1 MKAVRIE
8 TSPFQVLA
16 LVEFESILKKNQH
29 GCAKISGYIS
39 AEEKNRIMAMISEET
54 WAHIWFYDETEGKNI
69 LFCGYIEDLRIHA
82 EADTFLLTALLKT
95 GTGKMDMG
103 EHIGVYQNGTTS
115 CQKILETIVQGYADG
130 KLLMGTEAGNI
141 GNMVVQYKETDW
153 EFAKRLAAQ
162 KNTVLM
168 ANEKSAGVKYTFGII
183 EEAGHELLSYES
195 YSIVNLIGEYQIK
208 KNCGMTESDAVA
220 YKVKTREIFYLGDAV
235 CFLGKNYVVGEV
247 ERKWEGNEIYNYYLL
262 ETKGE
267 LRQMTY
273 GNKKIIGASLKGN
286 VTSVKKDTVKVVLME
301 DETGGWAG
309 QKWFAYSTIYSSP
322 DGTGWYC
329 MPEQG
334 DSVRLYF
341 PNENEAE
348 AYVNSSVNE
357 QSSNSSARSNPD
369 EKSIKNKQ
377 GKEVL
382 FKPDRLV
389 FTNNKGMSI
398 EIVDDEG
405 ILIESDKSI
414 TIKAKENI
422 GIISMEQGVEMS
434 APEKIAFQQGNTM
447 LELADDINVQG
458 GRVNMQ

>member
-16 LVEFESILKKNQH
+16 LVEFESVLKKNQH
-29 GCAKISGYIS
+29 GCAKVSGYIS
-39 AEEKNRIMAMISEET
+39 AET
-54 WAHIWFYDETEGKNI
+54 WAHIWFYDETGEKNI

-115 CQKILETIVQGYADG
+115 CQKILETIGQGYADG

-329 MPEQG
+329 MPEKG

>member
-1 MKAVRIE
+1 M
-8 TSPFQVLA
+8 
-16 LVEFESILKKNQH
+16 
-29 GCAKISGYIS
+29 
-39 AEEKNRIMAMISEET
+39 
-54 WAHIWFYDETEGKNI
+54 
-69 LFCGYIEDLRIHA
+69 
-82 EADTFLLTALLKT
+82 LTALLKT

-273 GNKKIIGASLKGN
+273 GLSL
-286 VTSVKKDTVKVVLME
+286 
-301 DETGGWAG
+301 
-309 QKWFAYSTIYSSP
+309 IH
-322 DGTGWYC
+322 
-329 MPEQG
+329 
-334 DSVRLYF
+334 
-341 PNENEAE
+341 
-348 AYVNSSVNE
+348 
-357 QSSNSSARSNPD
+357 
-369 EKSIKNKQ
+369 
-377 GKEVL
+377 
-382 FKPDRLV
+382 
-389 FTNNKGMSI
+389 
-398 EIVDDEG
+398 
-405 ILIESDKSI
+405 
-414 TIKAKENI
+414 
-422 GIISMEQGVEMS
+422 ISE
-434 APEKIAFQQGNTM
+434 PT
-447 LELADDINVQG
+447 
-458 GRVNMQ
+458 RPY

>member
-1 MKAVRIE
+1 MRAVRIE
-8 TSPFQVLA
+8 TSPFQILS

-141 GNMVVQYKETDW
+141 GYMVVQYKETDW

-162 KNTVLM
+162 TP
-168 ANEKSAGVKYTFGII
+168 
-183 EEAGHELLSYES
+183 
-195 YSIVNLIGEYQIK
+195 
-208 KNCGMTESDAVA
+208 
-220 YKVKTREIFYLGDAV
+220 EIFYLGDAV

>member
-1 MKAVRIE
+1 MRAVRIE
-8 TSPFQVLA
+8 TSPFQILS

-54 WAHIWFYDETEGKNI
+54 WAHIWFYDETGGKNI

-82 EADTFLLTALLKT
+82 EADTFLLTVLLKT

-103 EHIGVYQNGTTS
+103 EHIGVYQNASTS
-115 CQKILETIVQGYADG
+115 YQKILETIVQGYTDG

-141 GNMVVQYKETDW
+141 GKMVVQYKETDW

-162 KNTVLM
+162 KNTVIM
-168 ANEKSAGVKYTFGII
+168 ANEKSAGVKYTFGIV
-183 EEAGHELLSYES
+183 EEAGRELLSYEA
-195 YSIVNLIGEYQIK
+195 YSIV
-208 KNCGMTESDAVA
+208 
-220 YKVKTREIFYLGDAV
+220 
-235 CFLGKNYVVGEV
+235 
-247 ERKWEGNEIYNYYLL
+247 YNYYLL

-267 LRQMTY
+267 LRQMSY
-273 GNKKIIGASLKGN
+273 GNKKIIGASMKGN
-286 VTSVKKDTVKVVLME
+286 VTAVKKDTVKVVLME
-301 DETGGWAG
+301 DKTGGWAG

-329 MPEQG
+329 MPEKG

-382 FKPDRLV
+382 FQPDRLIL
-389 FTNNKGMSI
+389 TNNNGMSVKI
-398 EIVDDEG
+398 IDDEG
-405 ILIESDKSI
+405 IIIESDKSI
-414 TIKAKENI
+414 TIRAKENI

-434 APEKIAFQQGNTM
+434 APEKIAFQQGSTM